1 MQVLCRVIPLG
12 PAPEEPVTPER
23 ERERE
28 RESGRGIHSTEGW
41 GDDAGKP
48 GLRHERERYSRD
60 SALLSAKTV
69 AKKALPILHRSCQR
83 QF

>member
-23 ERERE
+23 DRE

-48 GLRHERERYSRD
+48 GLRHEHERYSPD

-69 AKKALPILHRSCQR
+69 AEKALPILHGSCQR
-83 QF
+83 QC